1 MHQQRRVPQTL
12 GAKWAEEK
20 AAAGG
25 NPQKYVDIAA
35 AGKAKKV
42 VEKEQADEEKRI
54 GVGGISKPLFVV
66 SLTHLLLEP
75 GPGLGNM
82 IQDEH
87 CNLNPFRAG
96 IINVY
101 WNRATSSLMLS

>member
-1 MHQQRRVPQTL
+1 MKL
-12 GAKWAEEK
+12 AEEK

-54 GVGGISKPLFVV
+54 GVGGISKPLCVV

-87 CNLNPFRAG
+87 YNLNPFRAG